1 MTDSLEKNTA
11 YDPTKK
17 QKAFDKV
24 SRIPVK
30 VEHSETLKKPE
41 WIRVKAASS
50 STRFG
55 LFVAKNRF
63 GKPEMFASCSAHTQQ
78 YVSPPKRYANAFI
91 LHPP

>member
-1 MTDSLEKNTA
+1 MTDSVEKNTA

-41 WIRVKAASS
+41 WIRVKAI
-50 STRFG
+50 
-55 LFVAKNRF
+55 L
-63 GKPEMFASCSAHTQQ
+63 
-78 YVSPPKRYANAFI
+78 ANA
-91 LHPP
+91 LAKVRPRS

>member
-30 VEHSETLKKPE
+30 VEHSETLKKP
-41 WIRVKAASS
+41 
-50 STRFG
+50 
-55 LFVAKNRF
+55 
-63 GKPEMFASCSAHTQQ
+63 
-78 YVSPPKRYANAFI
+78 
-91 LHPP
+91 